1 MAGCQGAQPG
11 PCSAPWWLPP
21 SPAGTAAA
29 RLAAGAGC
37 AGCWHKPPPADGV
50 NPWRL
55 RRNLGASPRVRRVVF
70 RPVQSSSL
78 AAGVMGRS
86 RTCDNRLSAGL
97 YQTELP
103 VVARLESNQAV
114 PFGVVTTTV
123 PSLSSVCDVRHAEH
137 RQSPK
142 APDARHRRGGLLSQP
157 WPVSGHR
164 LRWMSCLLPDAC
176 QVDCFS
182 VGGFVN
188 C

>member
-1 MAGCQGAQPG
+1 MEHLHQHLFFLFLSSSLSSLVTYRVAVTAMAGCQGAQPG

-37 AGCWHKPPPADGV
+37 AGCWHKPPLADGV

-55 RRNLGASPRVRRVVF
+55 QRNLGGFSPRSAGGLSTGTSN
-70 RPVQSSSL
+70 QGL
-78 AAGVMGRS
+78 ATVGRN

-123 PSLSSVCDVRHAEH
+123 PLPSVCDVRHAGH
-137 RQSPK
+137 RQNPK
-142 APDARHRRGGLLSQP
+142 APDARHRWGGRLS
-157 WPVSGHR
+157 
-164 LRWMSCLLPDAC
+164 
-176 QVDCFS
+176 
-182 VGGFVN
+182 
-188 C
+188 